1 MGGFIGGGV
10 DGYRGR
16 SYCVRGGLAEYQSQC
31 GASLRGSIRGTVN
44 DGYFGGATLKW

>member
-1 MGGFIGGGV
+1 MGVIGGGV

-16 SYCVRGGLAEYQSQC
+16 YSCVRGGLAEYQSQC

-44 DGYFGGATLKW
+44 DGYFVGVKLKC